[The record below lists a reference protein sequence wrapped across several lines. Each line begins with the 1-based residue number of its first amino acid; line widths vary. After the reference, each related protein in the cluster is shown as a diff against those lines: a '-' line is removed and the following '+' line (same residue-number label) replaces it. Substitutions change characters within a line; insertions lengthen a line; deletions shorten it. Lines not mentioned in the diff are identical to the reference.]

1 MGELSKLLNIG
12 KEIERQLIEVGID
25 TEEKLKK
32 IGAKQAWLKIKAKDS
47 SACYNQL
54 CALEGA
60 IEGIRRHNLKEDTK
74 KDLKEFYNDFK

>member
-32 IGAKQAWLKIKAKDS
+32 IGAKQAWLKI
-47 SACYNQL
+47 
-54 CALEGA
+54 
-60 IEGIRRHNLKEDTK
+60 
-74 KDLKEFYNDFK
+74 